1 MKSRS
6 DEATFRGCAAS
17 GVALRTPDV
26 ARRNIKNE
34 KRIKQ

>member
-6 DEATFRGCAAS
+6 DEAAFRGCATS

-26 ARRNIKNE
+26 ARLYYTK
-34 KRIKQ
+34 KKG